1 MHQMSPEFVRMLT
14 ADADNVEMRRFARLE
29 YGGES
34 SAWWFRSY
42 DRDDGGGWREL
53 AGALRQ
59 AWSAGRSRLAAG
71 LRARSRTLP
80 QPLPHVRAAG
90 LVSMLPVV
98 LADADAAGDEESR
111 EAHGHDFPFR
121 GRQQACAQAAVLCAG
136 DVRW

>member
-1 MHQMSPEFVRMLT
+1 MLR
-14 ADADNVEMRRFARLE
+14 ADDSNVELRRYARLE
-29 YGGES
+29 YGTES
-34 SAWWFRSY
+34 SAWWFGPGNR
-42 DRDDGGGWREL
+42 DRGGGWSATADDLRRTWV
-53 AGALRQ
+53 ALR
-59 AWSAGRSRLAAG
+59 ARVASG
-71 LRARSRTLP
+71 LRALWERSP
-80 QPLPHVRAAG
+80 EPLPHVRPAG